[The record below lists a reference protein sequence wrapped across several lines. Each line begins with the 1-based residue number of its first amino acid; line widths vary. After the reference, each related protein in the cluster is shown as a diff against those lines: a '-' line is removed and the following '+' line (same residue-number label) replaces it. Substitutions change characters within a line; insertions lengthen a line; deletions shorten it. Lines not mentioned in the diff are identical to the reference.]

1 MRTLSPAT
9 VSRAKESAGFART
22 STELSREFPLVLV
35 ALCAFFCFTTGPA
48 LAQSTGS
55 VHGVVKDPSGGIV
68 PGADVILTNSGTQQR
83 TQTVTNACGAYSFV
97 FLAPGE
103 YTLSVD
109 HTGFN
114 HFVREKIP
122 VDVAGVQVVD
132 VSLQVGATTETVT
145 VAGGAQQL
153 QSASSELSHV
163 VDNTMMT
170 SLPLSSR
177 NFTQILALSPGVTA
191 NVIDAGALGR
201 NSVNISANGARPW
214 DNNVVLNGM
223 NADNTNSQGF
233 DDAPDKTGIPVPA
246 PDAIEEF
253 KVQTGLY
260 DAEFGKEGGGTI
272 NIVTKSG
279 TNQFHGTAFEFFRNT
294 DMNANTFFGN
304 LTGIKTPVFRQNQY
318 GGTVGGP
325 VKKDKAFFF
334 VSYQGT
340 DQANGVSSSSNKTTF
355 LPVLGNRSAPAL
367 GAIYGGTTGVFG
379 GVPIAADGSNINPAA
394 LALLNAK
401 LPNGQYAIPSACV
414 LTNSTTGYCSLSAP
428 ALFHEK
434 QIIAT
439 GDITLTAKQRLSLKG
454 LYSHDPTFL
463 PFESGTSVLGFGEN
477 DTHANTNISLSHT
490 YTMTPTLVNEVRAG
504 YQKNLD
510 IQLPVTP
517 LTSAQLGMAP
527 AVLPDMASIC
537 ITGEFC
543 AGAGQNENQAIRQTT
558 FEIDDTLVKVLG
570 KHQIK
575 VGGNFNPT
583 HMLYSDLFVQ
593 RGVISIQ
600 SFPDFLLGMSGAQNG
615 TPYSNL
621 NQTLLGNG
629 RPTAYPNFNNF
640 ALFAQDDYRVNDQ
653 LTLNLG
659 IRYQFNGQATYGDGK
674 ISNWDWRLYPKG
686 IPPAGGTLEGLVL
699 PANVPSNITIPAGVT
714 KLSGDSLVDHQFK
727 VGFSPRIGLAWR
739 PFKQLQNMVVRVGY
753 GMFFSAVTGTY
764 AIGTTA
770 GEPFYDSLSAGG
782 SVNPNVTLQSPWV
795 NVPPLSAF
803 PIYQPIS
810 LGTNLINYPY
820 DPLLTPPRTQ
830 TYSGNIQGEVKTIL
844 ITAGYVGSQSTN
856 LLAWTT
862 PNQAG
867 LASPSNPINGQ
878 TTNTLANLLMRVPYV
893 GFAPSNNGVGEFMD
907 ISCPSE
913 QACSANPYSGN
924 PFWSRYNSLQLS
936 ATKRYS
942 NGLSFS
948 GAYTWSHSV
957 DDLNAST
964 TGRQQSLNGTTGDYH
979 NPAVGPSSFIRVN
992 VFTASYLYDIP
1003 KAAFAKGA
1011 LGHVINGWALSGVV
1025 IVESGVPFSITDS
1038 RGGTIVG
1045 GQGSYAEFAPGM
1057 GPSNV
1062 SISNPT
1068 RLDYFNTSVF
1078 APPPVLGNGTYFGN
1092 SPRNFITGPGFWNT
1106 DLSVAKVLPIREPMR
1121 LEFRV
1126 EFFNLFNHPNFGNPG
1141 SNLSTPSSFGVI
1153 SSTVSSPR
1161 ILQLAL
1167 KFRF

>member
-1 MRTLSPAT
+1 MGILSPSTPSRTNLSAT
-9 VSRAKESAGFART
+9 MARV
-22 STELSREFPLVLV
+22 STERILALPIVMI
-35 ALCAFFCFTTGPA
+35 ALCAILFFTPKLA
-48 LAQSTGS
+48 VAQSTGT
-55 VHGVVKDPSGGIV
+55 VQGVVKDSSGGV
-68 PGADVILTNSGTQQR
+68 VAGATVVLANAATQLKTEAVTTLAGT
-83 TQTVTNACGAYSFV
+83 YSFV
-97 FLAPGE
+97 FLPPAQ
-103 YTLSVD
+103 YMMTVD
-109 HTGFN
+109 HSGFSR
-114 HFVREKIP
+114 FVRERIV
-122 VDVAGVQVVD
+122 VDVAAVVVVD

-145 VAGGAQQL
+145 VAGASEQI
-153 QSASSELSHV
+153 QSASSDLGHV

-201 NSVNISANGARPW
+201 NSVNISANGARSW

-223 NADNTNSQGF
+223 NADNSMSQGF

-260 DAEFGKEGGGTI
+260 DAEFGKEGGGTV

-279 TNQFHGTAFEFFRNT
+279 TNEFHGTAFEFFRNT
-294 DMNANTFFGN
+294 ALDANTFFQN
-304 LTGIKTPVFRQNQY
+304 LSGLPTPVFRQNQY

-325 VKKDKAFFF
+325 VVRNKLFFF

-355 LPVLGNRSAPAL
+355 LPVLGDRSRHAL
-367 GAIYGGTTGVFG
+367 GAIYGGQTGVFG
-379 GVPIAADGSNINPAA
+379 GVPIASDGSNINPAA

-401 LPNGQYAIPSACV
+401 LPNGQYAVPSACV
-414 LTNSTTGYCSLSAP
+414 LTNSTTGYCSLTAP

-434 QIIAT
+434 QIIAN
-439 GDITLTAKQRLSLKG
+439 GDITLTGKQRLSLKT

-463 PFESGTSVLGFGEN
+463 PFSSASVLGFGEN
-477 DTHANTNISLSHT
+477 DYHSNTNISLSHT
-490 YTMTPTLVNEVRAG
+490 YTITPTMVNEVRAG
-504 YQKNLD
+504 YQKSLD
-510 IQLPVTP
+510 IQTPVTP
-517 LTSAQLGMAP
+517 ITSAQLGMAP
-527 AVLPDMASIC
+527 AILPDVAQIS
-537 ITGEFC
+537 ITGEFSV
-543 AGAGQNENQAIRQTT
+543 GAGQNQNQVIRQT
-558 FEIDDTLVKVLG
+558 ELEVDDTLVKVIG

-583 HMLYSDLFVQ
+583 RMLYSDLFVQ

-621 NQTLLGNG
+621 SQTLIGNG

-640 ALFAQDDYRVNDQ
+640 AVFAQDDFRVNDQ

-659 IRYQFNGQATYGDGK
+659 LRYQFNGQQTYGDGK

-686 IPPAGGTLEGLVL
+686 IPPPGGTLEGLVL
-699 PANVPSNITIPAGVT
+699 PANVPSNVPIPAGVT
-714 KLSGDSLVDHQFK
+714 KLPGDTFVDHEFWL
-727 VGFSPRIGLAWR
+727 GFSPRVGVAWR
-739 PFKQLQNMVVRVGY
+739 PVKRLQNLVVRVGY

-770 GEPFYDSLSAGG
+770 GEPFYESISAGG
-782 SVNPNVTLQSPWV
+782 SVNPNVTLQNPWV
-795 NVPPLSAF
+795 SVPALSAF
-803 PIYQPIS
+803 PIYLPIS

-820 DPLLTPPRTQ
+820 DPLMKPPRTQ
-830 TYSGNIQGEVKTIL
+830 TYSGNIQGEWKKIL
-844 ITAGYVGSQSTN
+844 ITVGYVGSQSTD
-856 LLAWTT
+856 LLAWAT

-893 GFAPSNNGVGEFMD
+893 GFAPGNNGVGEFMD

-924 PFWSRYNSLQLS
+924 PFWSRYNSFQVS

-957 DDLNAST
+957 DDLNGST
-964 TGRQQSLNGTTGDYH
+964 SGRQQSLNGTTGDYH
-979 NPAVGPSSFIRVN
+979 NPSVGPSSFIRTN

-1003 KAAFAKGA
+1003 KLAAAKGA
-1011 LGHVINGWALSGVV
+1011 LSAVVNGWSLSGVV
-1025 IVESGVPFSITDS
+1025 IIETGLPYSITDS

-1045 GQGSYAEFAPGM
+1045 GQGDYVQFAPGM
-1057 GPSNV
+1057 GPSDV
-1062 SISNPT
+1062 PISNPT
-1068 RLDYFNTSVF
+1068 RLHYFNTSVF
-1078 APPPVLGNGTYFGN
+1078 APPPVIGNGTYFGN
-1092 SPRNFITGPGFWNT
+1092 SPRNFLTGPGFWNT
-1106 DLSVAKVLPIREPMR
+1106 DLSVAKAFPIREPMR
-1121 LEFRV
+1121 LELRV
-1126 EFFNLFNHPNFGNPG
+1126 EAFNLFNHPNFGNPG
-1141 SNLSTPSSFGVI
+1141 SNFSTLSSFGII

-1161 ILQLAL
+1161 IFQVAL